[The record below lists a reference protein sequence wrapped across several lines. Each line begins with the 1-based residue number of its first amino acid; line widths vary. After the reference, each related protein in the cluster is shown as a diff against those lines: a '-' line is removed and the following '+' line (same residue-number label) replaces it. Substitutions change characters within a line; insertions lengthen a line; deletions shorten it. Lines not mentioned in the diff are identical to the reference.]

1 MPRRTCIAFRQPAD
15 ISRYISAGAPRFN
28 YAYAPILGA
37 LLLWMKGV
45 PYGRICTVRSAGG
58 QVGGYG
64 WFASNG
70 ELLVNG
76 EWEGSDG
83 LCR

>member
-1 MPRRTCIAFRQPAD
+1 
-15 ISRYISAGAPRFN
+15 
-28 YAYAPILGA
+28 
-37 LLLWMKGV
+37 MKGV